1 MLAGKIP
8 AGLERSFQ
16 KGEGAVVKGRDIY
29 NLLPLFEQRA
39 CIEAW
44 LEGFKEIFSR
54 YVKRAICDRP
64 QVIIG
69 ASDFADMGVKTD
81 RKLAIWAFDPSEGRF
96 RLGSGFL

>member
-1 MLAGKIP
+1 MLAGKKL
-8 AGLERSFQ
+8 ASLERSFQ

-39 CIEAW
+39 CIEDW

-54 YVKRAICDRP
+54 YVKRANCDRL

-81 RKLAIWAFDPSEGRF
+81 RKLAMRAV
-96 RLGSGFL
+96 